1 MSEMGEYKFAII
13 FTLIIALIIG
23 AMVFIEFSKESRAEA
38 EEKAAH
44 EAKLQELARYNHLTD
59 EQNPVATIT
68 MEDGKKIVL
77 ELYPKIAPTTVEN
90 FIELANSGYYDGL
103 TFHRTDPNFV
113 IQGGDK
119 EGTGAGQTEYTI
131 EGEFAANGIENA
143 LSHTEGIISM
153 ARTAYDYNSACS
165 QFFITTVDAHESLD
179 GGYAAFGKVI
189 EGMDVVKEISNVEVQ
204 TDDKGNKTDTPVNPP
219 VISNITVDT
228 KEVLYQSPKKIVSG
242 Q

>member
-119 EGTGAGQTEYTI
+119 EGTGFGKIEYTI
-131 EGEFAANGIENA
+131 EGEFAANGIKNS
-143 LSHTEGIISM
+143 LKHTEGIISM
-153 ARTAYDYNSACS
+153 ARSNENDSAGS
-165 QFFITTVDAHESLD
+165 QFFIMLGKADWLD
-179 GGYAAFGKVI
+179 DNYAAFGRVI
-189 EGMDVVKEISNVEVQ
+189 AGMDIVEAIEKREVVSDSQSGKLAHNLVLKKAVIDLKGKDYPEVA
-204 TDDKGNKTDTPVNPP
+204 K
-219 VISNITVDT
+219 VD
-228 KEVLYQSPKKIVSG
+228 
-242 Q
+242 